1 MPAPEAAL
9 LKLAVVVAQRGR
21 VLATVVFCTMLV
33 VSVIVCVIPVSY
45 TGTAVILGPQPSS
58 GAAALLS
65 QLGSLGS
72 LGPELLEGSGVK
84 TPEESLL
91 GILSSRTIADQ
102 MIQRFALRRL
112 YGTRSMV
119 ATRRALASHTRI
131 EATKGYL
138 IRINV
143 EDRSAVR
150 SADMANGY
158 VDLLYAL
165 NERLALTQ
173 ASQRRIFLEQQV
185 NAEREALNRA
195 EVALKQ
201 AQEATG
207 VIQLP
212 AQAELS
218 LRTVAQLRAE
228 IVTRELQLQQLRTV
242 ATEHNEKVGEMES
255 GIAALNAELSKAEK
269 GAAGS
274 ETSDFFLAAGKV
286 PAAGLQYL
294 RITRDLRYHEA
305 LFETLSKQYELARID
320 EAKAPPLLQV
330 VDRAVPLDQKTW
342 PPRTL
347 LVLLSGLF
355 AAFLVI
361 AWALVSESWA
371 QASTR
376 PETVEQLLRLRSAVE
391 QWPARR

>member
-9 LKLAVVVAQRGR
+9 LKLAVLVARR
-21 VLATVVFCTMLV
+21 ARTLAIVVLATMVLVSVLVMLV
-33 VSVIVCVIPVSY
+33 PVTY
-45 TGTAVILGPQPSS
+45 TGTAVILAPQPST

-65 QLGSLGS
+65 QLGSVGS
-72 LGPELLEGSGVK
+72 LGSELLEGSGVK

-102 MIQRFALRRL
+102 MIQRFQLRHL
-112 YGTRSMV
+112 YGTHTMV
-119 ATRRALASHTRI
+119 DTRRALAHHTRI

-158 VDLLYAL
+158 VDFLYAL
-165 NERLALTQ
+165 NHSLALTQ

-185 NAEREALNRA
+185 NTEREALNRA
-195 EVALKQ
+195 EIALKE
-201 AQEATG
+201 AQETTG
-207 VIQLP
+207 VIQMP
-212 AQAELS
+212 AQAELT
-218 LRTVAQLRAE
+218 LRTIAQLRAE
-228 IVTRELQLQQLRTV
+228 IVTRQLQLDQLRTV
-242 ATEHNEKVGEMES
+242 ATEHNDKVAEMES
-255 GIAALNAELSKAEK
+255 GIAALNAQLSKAEK
-269 GAAGS
+269 GAGS
-274 ETSDFFLAAGKV
+274 SDTSDFFLAAGKV

-330 VDRAVPLDQKTW
+330 VDRAVPLDKKTW

-355 AAFLVI
+355 AGMLVI

-371 QASTR
+371 TARTR
-376 PETVEQLLRLRSAVE
+376 PETVEQLIRLQSALE
-391 QWPARR
+391 EWPVRR

>member
-21 VLATVVFCTMLV
+21 ALATVVFCTMLV
-33 VSVIVCVIPVSY
+33 VAVIVLVIPVTY
-45 TGTAVILGPQPSS
+45 TGTAVILAPQPST

-91 GILSSRTIADQ
+91 GILASRTIADE
-102 MIQRFALRRL
+102 MIQRFELRRL

-119 ATRRALASHTRI
+119 DTRRALAHHTHI

-143 EDRSAVR
+143 EDRSAAR

-158 VDLLYAL
+158 VEALYVL
-165 NERLALTQ
+165 NHSLALTQ

-185 NAEREALNRA
+185 NMEREALNRA
-195 EVALKQ
+195 ELVLKQ
-201 AQEATG
+201 AQETTG
-207 VIQLP
+207 VIQMP
-212 AQAELS
+212 AQAELT
-218 LRTVAQLRAE
+218 LRTIAQLRAE
-228 IVTRELQLQQLRTV
+228 IVARELQLQQLRTV
-242 ATEHNEKVGEMES
+242 ATEHNDKVSEMES
-255 GIAALNAELSKAEK
+255 SIAALNAELSKAEK

-286 PAAGLQYL
+286 PAAALQYL

-330 VDRAVPLDQKTW
+330 IDRAVPLDRKTW

-347 LVLLSGLF
+347 LVLLSGLL
-355 AAFLVI
+355 AAFLFI
-361 AWALVSESWA
+361 AWALASEAWTKA
-371 QASTR
+371 RTR
-376 PETVEQLLRLRSAVE
+376 PETVEQLLRLRNAID
-391 QWPARR
+391 QWPLGR